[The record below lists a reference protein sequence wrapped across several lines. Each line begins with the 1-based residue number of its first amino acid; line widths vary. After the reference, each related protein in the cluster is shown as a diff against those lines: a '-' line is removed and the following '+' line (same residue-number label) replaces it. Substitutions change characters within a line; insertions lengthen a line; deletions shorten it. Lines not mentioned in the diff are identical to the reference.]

1 MRGAIWWIARRN
13 GKTIVIAQLFY
24 RSHQRS

>member
-1 MRGAIWWIARRN
+1 MREAIWWIARRN